1 MADVDMPI
9 FSAKRR
15 GSILDEPLLAKTT
28 TTTIS
33 APNLMTRADYLR
45 EQKVLNYAHARR
57 MFQHELDR
65 QNILGRAVR
74 VSPQRKLNAA
84 QIAAIQAAAEAE
96 YVPTPY
102 ARGLNV
108 PVPPVRGVALGVPIP
123 PPRYSLGT
131 QNKSTPSVKNFSG
144 SEVYRMRNP
153 QVCTV
158 RKDIKSYVKTVRQQA
173 YNQVART
180 APDVLCARSRTTQA
194 KLAIRGKQ
202 AELADSARCQQK
214 YAILAQA
221 RSVGSKAQSEAYQA
235 GLAAASIPAYLRCA

>member
-9 FSAKRR
+9 FNAKKR
-15 GSILDEPLLAKTT
+15 GSILDEPLFAKTT

-33 APNLMTRADYLR
+33 TPNLMSRSDYEA
-45 EQKVLNYAHARR
+45 EQKALNYAHVKRLA
-57 MFQHELDR
+57 QHELDR
-65 QNILGRAVR
+65 LNILGRAIR
-74 VSPQRKLNAA
+74 VPPQRKLNAA

-102 ARGLNV
+102 GV
-108 PVPPVRGVALGVPIP
+108 PIAPVRGVSLGVPIP
-123 PPRYSLGT
+123 PLRGRVGSLGLG
-131 QNKSTPSVKNFSG
+131 NKSTPSVRNHGG
-144 SEVYRMRNP
+144 SAAYLRSNP
-153 QVCTV
+153 QACMV

-173 YNQVART
+173 YNAVART
-180 APDVLCARSRTTQA
+180 APAVLCARSRTTQA

-235 GLAAASIPAYLRCA
+235 GLAAASIPAYVRCA